1 MSCRPEK
8 GNLRGRNHKF
18 FYDIQSKALTGQLEY
33 QPFSMPRLFA
43 SEKALVLVGS
53 DRERIEAL
61 QFDPLNHRIPF
72 HLLKGTV
79 AERRSERAQASFGFN
94 GVGPGSEQVI
104 DVAARPFRTLHF
116 GPVAQFSLVK
126 DESPTP
132 DTPATAFKIIEQLGK
147 RTKTYPFPRTTYDEF
162 ARLRPGQV
170 RNGSRRKLTAFG
182 DEIGPAQVFDGTL
195 WFAKTF
201 YDGEGLTG
209 VGAFGYF
216 EAQAKLYKIYSPPEV
231 VDWSASSMLVEPE
244 ALWIGLTSRGE
255 YGDRSGGVLRF
266 DRKTGTCS
274 RVALPDLIYEIAR
287 VGDTLVLATDFGAAL
302 IRHGKARRF
311 MVDQTRRGQL
321 QVSEASG
328 IR

>member
-1 MSCRPEK
+1 M
-8 GNLRGRNHKF
+8 
-18 FYDIQSKALTGQLEY
+18 
-33 QPFSMPRLFA
+33 
-43 SEKALVLVGS
+43 
-53 DRERIEAL
+53 
-61 QFDPLNHRIPF
+61 
-72 HLLKGTV
+72 
-79 AERRSERAQASFGFN
+79 
-94 GVGPGSEQVI
+94 
-104 DVAARPFRTLHF
+104 
-116 GPVAQFSLVK
+116 
-126 DESPTP
+126 
-132 DTPATAFKIIEQLGK
+132 
-147 RTKTYPFPRTTYDEF
+147 
-162 ARLRPGQV
+162 

-266 DRKTGTCS
+266 DRQTGTCS

-302 IRHGKARRF
+302 IRNGKARRF

-328 IR
+328 IQ